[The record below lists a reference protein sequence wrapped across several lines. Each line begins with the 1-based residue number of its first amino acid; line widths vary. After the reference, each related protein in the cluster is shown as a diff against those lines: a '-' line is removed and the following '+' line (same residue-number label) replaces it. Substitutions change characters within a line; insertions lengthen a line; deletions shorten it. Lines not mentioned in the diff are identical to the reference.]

1 MNSKILVSL
10 IAAVL
15 VSGSLGYMGGQMN
28 KQPEIDSQENTI
40 ASQKDRIDSLEQQ
53 VSNVETQRDEAQVE
67 SMNPADDLRVG
78 LNSDLK
84 EHVDLGLV
92 ALRNAY
98 DGSEDT
104 QASVQQLDQNSQEL
118 AAKVGSVYGD
128 EAEQQFLG
136 LWRDHIDFFVD
147 YTEGLKADNQTKME
161 RADQNLEGYAESAGT
176 FFNDANPN
184 IPREGVVNLAEEHKT
199 LVIES
204 MEAYDEGN
212 YEMAYQKQ
220 REANKQVSKIA
231 DALTA
236 GIVEQNSDVFQ
247 PEN

>member
-1 MNSKILVSL
+1 MNTKLLVPL
-10 IAAVL
+10 IAAVI
-15 VSGSLGYMGGQMN
+15 VSGGLGYMGGQME
-28 KQPEIDSQENTI
+28 KQSEIDRKDNMIDSQEE
-40 ASQKDRIDSLEQQ
+40 RISSLESQ
-53 VSNVETQRDEAQVE
+53 VSELEQERNQAQIN
-67 SMNPADDLRVG
+67 SMTPADDLRVG

-84 EHVDLGLV
+84 EHVDLGLI

-98 DGSEDT
+98 DGDADT
-104 QASVQQLDQNSQEL
+104 QASVAQLDQNSQDL

-136 LWRDHIDFFVD
+136 LWRDHIGYFVD
-147 YTEGLKADNQTKME
+147 YTEGLKADNQTKMD

-184 IPREGVVNLAEEHKT
+184 IPRDGVVTLAEEHKT

-236 GIVEQNSDVFQ
+236 GIVEQNPETFQ

>member
-1 MNSKILVSL
+1 LNSKILISL

-15 VSGSLGYMGGQMN
+15 VSGGLGYMGGQME
-28 KQPEIDSQENTI
+28 KQAEIDRKDNMIDSQEERI
-40 ASQKDRIDSLEQQ
+40 SSLESQVSELEQQ
-53 VSNVETQRDEAQVE
+53 RNQAQIN
-67 SMNPADDLRVG
+67 SMTPADDLRVG

-84 EHVDLGLV
+84 EHVDLGLI

-98 DGSEDT
+98 DGDADT
-104 QASVQQLDQNSQEL
+104 QASVAQLDQNSQDL

-136 LWRDHIDFFVD
+136 LWRDHIDYFVD
-147 YTEGLKADNQTKME
+147 YTQGLKTDNETKMM
-161 RADQNLEGYAESAGT
+161 RANQNLEGYAESAGT

-184 IPREGVVNLAEEHKT
+184 IPRDGVVTLAEEHKT

-231 DALTA
+231 DALTT
-236 GIVEQNSDVFQ
+236 GIIEQNPDTFQ